1 MNMLD
6 DDRKKYMMGSR
17 EGYQMGGYGNK
28 RKAYGAGGEA
38 LSVILKIF
46 GLGKKTPP
54 KVVKEKDIQQVLDNL
69 SDEDMARLSP
79 IEIEQLMDLDIGKN
93 GIDIMP
99 LKSTRKDVDKAISSL
114 TPKEIKNLSPLE
126 REQLLDM
133 DLEKYGVD
141 GREGRGTGGLLQDD
155 RDSYGAGGKLIQAVK
170 ELPDVV
176 RDLMAKKAPKE
187 SAAKT
192 RIKQLESEADRI
204 YKVRATLQK
213 EKDNFSAEEYNDM
226 LSSVDGMLSPINDRL
241 KKLGVNP
248 SRKNFE
254 ANTRTTKVEG
264 GILSSDN
271 EMEKDYLEFIIGEAL
286 SEEEEDMLMS
296 KLEQDD
302 EMSILFDKVIDM
314 AQEFAGSGP
323 VEGPGTGVSDSI
335 PARLSDGEFVFT
347 AKAVEEIGEDVLMS
361 MMKDAEAAAEERKG
375 FAMGEGVYDEEEI
388 DDVSN
393 DMRKVNPRLNP
404 NSR

>member
-17 EGYQMGGYGNK
+17 EGYSYGGSK
-28 RKAYGAGGEA
+28 RKAYGVGG
-38 LSVILKIF
+38 LIMKVF
-46 GLGKKTPP
+46 NLGKKTPP
-54 KVVKEKDIQQVLDNL
+54 KVVKEKDIQQVLDSL
-69 SDEDMARLSP
+69 SNEDMARLSP

-99 LKSTRKDVDKAISSL
+99 LKSTKVGIDEAISSL
-114 TPKEIKNLSPLE
+114 SSKEIKNLSPLE

-141 GREGRGTGGLLQDD
+141 GRKNKRTGGLLQDD
-155 RDSYGAGGKLIQAVK
+155 REMYEMGGEIT
-170 ELPDVV
+170 P
-176 RDLMAKKAPKE
+176 
-187 SAAKT
+187 
-192 RIKQLESEADRI
+192 
-204 YKVRATLQK
+204 
-213 EKDNFSAEEYNDM
+213 
-226 LSSVDGMLSPINDRL
+226 
-241 KKLGVNP
+241 
-248 SRKNFE
+248 
-254 ANTRTTKVEG
+254 
-264 GILSSDN
+264 DN

-347 AKAVEEIGEDVLMS
+347 AKAVEEIGKDVLMS
-361 MMKDAEAAAEERKG
+361 MMKEAEDAAGEREG

-404 NSR
+404 NTR